1 MRFRPRRCDGT
12 CLAGSGGRP
21 QGSPLR
27 GQARSAC
34 ALGLAFVLASCAQP
48 EGNGPAEETVLGV
61 DGPIDHEAPLVVETK
76 AGPVTATKTL
86 VPAAPRLGDPLVLTL
101 EVVAKAG
108 VAVEMPAFGEALGR
122 FAIVDF
128 TPREEVTDDGLL
140 LSQRYTLQTPMS
152 GRQRIP
158 RLRLEFLDERD
169 PDTEARAKELLTDE
183 LAFVVASVLPAGQPL
198 TELRPLRAAL
208 EELQGPWL
216 QRNWPWL
223 ALGLVVLAGV
233 AGGVVAWLRRAE
245 ERARLTAFDRAM
257 ARLEGLE
264 RRGLPSADAADAWY
278 VELSDIVRRYIEE
291 RFALRAPELT
301 TEEFLAEAGRS
312 AELTASH
319 RELLS
324 AFLATCDRVKFAR
337 YSPGEDESQGALE
350 VAKRFLNET
359 AVSHDKPAETQPG
372 SAAPVVPQAAGTG

>member
-1 MRFRPRRCDGT
+1 M
-12 CLAGSGGRP
+12 
-21 QGSPLR
+21 
-27 GQARSAC
+27 RSAC
-34 ALGLAFVLASCAQP
+34 ATGLVVVLASCAQP
-48 EGNGPAEETVLGV
+48 EGNGADEQTAVGDSGTISQEA
-61 DGPIDHEAPLVVETK
+61 APLVVETK
-76 AGPVTATKTL
+76 QGPVTATITL
-86 VPAAPRLGDPLVLTL
+86 EPAVPRLGDPLVLTL
-101 EVVAKAG
+101 EVVAEAG

-128 TPREEVTDDGLL
+128 APREQATDDGVL

-152 GRQRIP
+152 GRHRIP

-169 PDTEARAKELLTDE
+169 PDTEPRARELLTDE

-198 TELRPLRAAL
+198 NELRPLRAVL
-208 EELQGPWL
+208 DELQGPWL

-233 AGGVVAWLRRAE
+233 AVGAVAWLRRAE

-257 ARLEGLE
+257 ARLDRLQ
-264 RRGLPSADAADAWY
+264 RRGLPTADAADAWY

-319 RELLS
+319 RDVLS

-337 YSPGEDESQGALE
+337 YSPGEDESQGALD
-350 VAKRFLNET
+350 VARRFLNET
-359 AVSHDKPAETQPG
+359 AVSHDNPAETGRQT
-372 SAAPVVPQAAGTG
+372 AAPVVPQTAGMG

>member
-1 MRFRPRRCDGT
+1 MR
-12 CLAGSGGRP
+12 AV
-21 QGSPLR
+21 
-27 GQARSAC
+27 C
-34 ALGLAFVLASCAQP
+34 ASGLAVVVASCAQP
-48 EGNGPAEETVLGV
+48 DGNGPAEGTAVG
-61 DGPIDHEAPLVVETK
+61 DDAPIDHEAPLVVETK

-128 TPREEVTDDGLL
+128 TPREEVTDDGML

-183 LAFVVASVLPAGQPL
+183 LAFVVASVLPAGQPV
-198 TELRPLRAAL
+198 TELRPLRGAL
-208 EELQGPWL
+208 SELQGPWL

-257 ARLEGLE
+257 ARLDRLE
-264 RRGLPSADAADAWY
+264 RRGLPSAASADAWY

-312 AELTASH
+312 AELSASH

-359 AVSHDKPAETQPG
+359 AVSHDKAAETQPG
-372 SAAPVVPQAAGTG
+372 TDGPVVPQAAGTG

>member
-1 MRFRPRRCDGT
+1 MRVHGPPRPRF
-12 CLAGSGGRP
+12 
-21 QGSPLR
+21 
-27 GQARSAC
+27 QARSAY
-34 ALGLAFVLASCAQP
+34 ALGLAVVLASCAQP
-48 EGNGPAEETVLGV
+48 EGNGPSQETEVAG
-61 DGPIDHEAPLVVETK
+61 DAPIDDEAPLVVETK
-76 AGPVTATKTL
+76 EGPVTATTTL
-86 VPAAPRLGDPLVLTL
+86 APAAPRLGDPLVLTL
-101 EVVAKAG
+101 EVAAKAG

-128 TPREEVTDDGLL
+128 APREEVTDDGVL

-158 RLRLEFLDERD
+158 RLRVEFLDERD
-169 PDTEARAKELLTDE
+169 PDTEPKAKELLTDE
-183 LAFVVASVLPAGQPL
+183 LAFVVASVLPEGETL
-198 TELRPLRAAL
+198 TELRSAREPL

-223 ALGLVVLAGV
+223 VMGLAVLAGV
-233 AGGVVAWLRRAE
+233 GVGVVAWLRRAE
-245 ERARLTAFDRAM
+245 ERTRLTAFDRAM
-257 ARLEGLE
+257 ARLDRLE
-264 RRGLPSADAADAWY
+264 RRGLPSAEAADAWY

-312 AELTASH
+312 PELTATH

-324 AFLATCDRVKFAR
+324 PFLATCDRVKFAR
-337 YSPGEDESQGALE
+337 YNPGEDESQGALD

-359 AVSHDKPAETQPG
+359 AASHDKTAEAGRRTAEPR
-372 SAAPVVPQAAGTG
+372 VPQAAGTG

>member
-1 MRFRPRRCDGT
+1 M
-12 CLAGSGGRP
+12 
-21 QGSPLR
+21 
-27 GQARSAC
+27 
-34 ALGLAFVLASCAQP
+34 GLAVVLASCTQP
-48 EGNGPAEETVLGV
+48 EGNGSAEKTAFGDAPV
-61 DGPIDHEAPLVVETK
+61 DHEAAPLVVETK
-76 AGPVTATKTL
+76 EGPVTATMTL
-86 VPAAPRLGDPLVLTL
+86 VPAVPRLGDALVLTL
-101 EVVAKAG
+101 EVAAKAG

-128 TPREEVTDDGLL
+128 APREEVTDDGVL

-198 TELRPLRAAL
+198 NELRPLRAAL

-233 AGGVVAWLRRAE
+233 AVGAVAWLRRAE

-257 ARLEGLE
+257 ARLDRLE
-264 RRGLPSADAADAWY
+264 RRGLPSAEAADAWY

-301 TEEFLAEAGRS
+301 TEEFLAVAGRS
-312 AELTASH
+312 AALTGAH

-337 YSPGEDESQGALE
+337 YSPDEDESQGALD
-350 VAKRFLNET
+350 VAKRFLTET
-359 AVSHDKPAETQPG
+359 AASPDKAGQTQPRTTG
-372 SAAPVVPQAAGTG
+372 STVPQAAGAG

>member
-1 MRFRPRRCDGT
+1 MRAV
-12 CLAGSGGRP
+12 L
-21 QGSPLR
+21 
-27 GQARSAC
+27 
-34 ALGLAFVLASCAQP
+34 ALGLAIVLASCQQEDTDAAQD
-48 EGNGPAEETVLGV
+48 EEEAGNESLANEET
-61 DGPIDHEAPLVVETK
+61 PLAVETK
-76 AGPVTATKTL
+76 DGPVTATVTL
-86 VPAAPRLGDPLVLTL
+86 APPTPRLGDALVLTL
-101 EVVAKAG
+101 VVTAKPG
-108 VAVEMPAFGEALGR
+108 VTVEMPAFGEALGR

-128 TPREEVTDDGLL
+128 TPREEVTDDGVL
-140 LSQRYTLQTPMS
+140 LSQRYTLQSPMS

-169 PDTEARAKELLTDE
+169 PDTEPRARELLTDE
-183 LAFVVASVLPAGQPL
+183 LAFVVASVLPEGEAL
-198 TELRPLRAAL
+198 IELRPARAPL

-223 ALGLVVLAGV
+223 FLGVVVLAGV
-233 AGGVVAWLRRAE
+233 GVGVVAWLRRAE

-257 ARLEGLE
+257 ARLDRLE

-312 AELTASH
+312 PELTVTH

-337 YSPGEDESQGALE
+337 YSPGEDESQGALD

-359 AVSHDKPAETQPG
+359 AASGDKPAEPDRRIADPII
-372 SAAPVVPQAAGTG
+372 SQAAGAG